1 MQNSKAMYIFLL
13 GRPGCGKSV
22 VFKKITDKLKAA
34 GVGENY
40 IRVDDFPKLWNIF
53 QTDKEWKRCRPTP
66 DGGYKVTDNTVWDDL
81 LREVNKDLKE
91 LNKPGSVVFVEFS
104 RPDYVHSLTNFTP
117 DIMAGAAVLYID
129 CPFDICWARNVKRH
143 EAAVAAG
150 GDDHLVS
157 REEMEKTYLHDDFED
172 LKKKCAVPFIS
183 IENYKDDLSLL
194 DRDIDRVVE
203 FMKELKKNN

>member
-40 IRVDDFPKLWNIF
+40 IRVDDFPKLWHIF

-81 LREVNKDLKE
+81 LVEVNKDLKE
-91 LNKPGSVVFVEFS
+91 LNKPGGVVFVEFS
-104 RPDYVHSLTNFTP
+104 RPDYVHSLANFTP
-117 DIMAGAAVLYID
+117 DIMENAAVLYID
-129 CPFDICWARNVKRH
+129 CPFDICWARNVRRH

-157 REEMEKTYLHDDFED
+157 REEMEKTYLNDDFED
-172 LKKKCAVPFIS
+172 LKKKCSVPFIS
-183 IENYKDDLSLL
+183 IENYRDDLSLL
-194 DRDIDRVVE
+194 
-203 FMKELKKNN
+203 